1 MHDINRTEEVQLFFD
16 WLKNQIIEKQ
26 AQALIVS
33 GDIFDTVNPST
44 EARRLYYSFL
54 ASLSATCCRNVVI
67 TGGNHDS
74 AVMLDA
80 AKELL
85 EVMNIRVVG
94 SINNLTP
101 EDMVIELGGS
111 GESGQEDKVLC
122 LALPFVREVE
132 LRNLINDEDCKDL
145 QDKDLYSLAYGK
157 LYNQLYE
164 AALKKSGNK
173 KLPLLAMGHLY
184 AANLEGR
191 LKNAQSNK
199 KTDDG
204 VKVLDPVG
212 NLGCVPSSVFPS
224 QLDYVALGHIH
235 YSTMVDGN
243 PKIRYSGSPFVM
255 GFDEALIPHYVL
267 CLDLQEGKEAK
278 VEKLE
283 VPQNFIYRRLS
294 GTLADLKKELK
305 EYISLKSEKSLFL
318 EICYKREFGT
328 NAQDFLED
336 DIKLLPE
343 NIQVV
348 SWKIMEEETLF
359 SGGNYADFSSDEIK
373 NLDDEDVFKQ
383 LILSKSGLDPE
394 SPEAKALLEKYL
406 PLFISVSNS

>member
-1 MHDINRTEEVQLFFD
+1 M
-16 WLKNQIIEKQ
+16 
-26 AQALIVS
+26 
-33 GDIFDTVNPST
+33 
-44 EARRLYYSFL
+44 
-54 ASLSATCCRNVVI
+54 
-67 TGGNHDS
+67 
-74 AVMLDA
+74 
-80 AKELL
+80 
-85 EVMNIRVVG
+85 
-94 SINNLTP
+94 
-101 EDMVIELGGS
+101 
-111 GESGQEDKVLC
+111 
-122 LALPFVREVE
+122 
-132 LRNLINDEDCKDL
+132 
-145 QDKDLYSLAYGK
+145 
-157 LYNQLYE
+157 
-164 AALKKSGNK
+164 
-173 KLPLLAMGHLY
+173 
-184 AANLEGR
+184 
-191 LKNAQSNK
+191 
-199 KTDDG
+199 
-204 VKVLDPVG
+204 DPVG

-328 NAQDFLED
+328 NGQDFLED

-348 SWKIMEEETLF
+348 SWKIMEEENLF